1 MIKNLKTLIS
11 RIRRSTR
18 RRNSPQAQNPDLDN
32 EQIPNQHRLPAYR
45 QAIFR
50 ICQLQLKI
58 CSKLLEMAP
67 NKPLKRQPK
76 SLKHFAGSTILRPFR
91 FTDPLYRHAKIERLR
106 GQLPNDLINFLHT
119 Q

>member
-1 MIKNLKTLIS
+1 MSIIS
-11 RIRRSTR
+11 IFYRIRRSTR
-18 RRNSPQAQNPDLDN
+18 RRSDLDQN
-32 EQIPNQHRLPAYR
+32 LNQHRLPAYR

-58 CSKLLEMAP
+58 CSKLLEIAP

-76 SLKHFAGSTILRPFR
+76 SLKHLAGSTILRPFR
-91 FTDPLYRHAKIERLR
+91 FTDSNYRHSAIERLKGR
-106 GQLPNDLINFLHT
+106 LPSDLINFLHT